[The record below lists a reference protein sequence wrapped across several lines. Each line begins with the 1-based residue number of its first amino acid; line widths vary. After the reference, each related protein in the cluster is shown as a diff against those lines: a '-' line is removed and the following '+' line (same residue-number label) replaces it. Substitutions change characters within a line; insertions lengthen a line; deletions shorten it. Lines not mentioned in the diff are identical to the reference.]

1 MSKGTRHE
9 ASHGQPLANLNVA
22 SKKIAAAGG
31 AETTSKDALSPTFG
45 SIARACYP
53 R

>member
-1 MSKGTRHE
+1 M
-9 ASHGQPLANLNVA
+9 ANFNVA

-31 AETTSKDALSPTFG
+31 AETTSKDALSSTFG
-45 SIARACYP
+45 SIAQAYYP